1 MIAFWVAAGVFSA
14 AAAII
19 VLLRAAQAVSQLE
32 PADPTPI
39 LYRRQLAEIAEL
51 ADRGL
56 IGAEERHS
64 AEAEAGRRLLQ
75 ATDAPAAA
83 WSGALGQKAPLAI
96 FVVTAPVLALALYF
110 LVGTPGMPDEPFAQ
124 RLAQWKTSSPSSLAP
139 AEIAAVLTSLIKERP
154 HDPEGYRLLAVVEGE
169 AQNPAGAVQAL
180 KNAVRLAPGRSDLWE
195 MLGEALVAQ
204 SGGDVTDDARR
215 AFLETLK
222 TDPRNMTARFH
233 LARAQILTGDRDGG
247 LAQWKVM
254 LGELAPDD
262 PRRAALLS
270 AVAGAEGAPA
280 PPPSN
285 AGPVFSAEQLTAI
298 KGMVA
303 GLAAKLKANPENP
316 DGWVRLVRAY
326 AVLGETAERD
336 AALKAARARYAGRAD
351 VMDQLTQ
358 AAAAARLTP

>member
-19 VLLRAAQAVSQLE
+19 VLLRAAQAASQLE

-56 IGAEERHS
+56 IGAEERRS

-75 ATDAPAAA
+75 AADEPAAA
-83 WSGALGQKAPLAI
+83 WSSAMGQRAPLVI

-110 LVGTPGMPDEPFAQ
+110 LVGSPGMSDEPFAQ
-124 RLAQWKTSSPSSLAP
+124 RLAQGKTSSPSSLAP

-154 HDPEGYRLLAVVEGE
+154 HDPDGYRLLAMVYSE
-169 AQNPAGAVQAL
+169 AQDAPGAVQAL
-180 KNAVRLAPGRSDLWE
+180 KRAVRLAPGRSDLWQ
-195 MLGEALVAQ
+195 MLGEALVVQ
-204 SGGDVTDDARR
+204 SGGDVTDDARQ

-222 TDPRNMTARFH
+222 GDPQNMTARFY
-233 LARAQILTGDRDGG
+233 LARARIMGGDPAGG
-247 LAQWKVM
+247 LVQWRAM
-254 LGELAPDD
+254 LGEMTPDD

-270 AVAGAEGAPA
+270 AIARAESA
-280 PPPSN
+280 PPPPPA
-285 AGPVFSAEQLTAI
+285 AGPAFSPEQLTAI

-303 GLAAKLKANPENP
+303 GLAARLQADPDNP

-336 AALKAARARYAGRAD
+336 AALKTARARYAGRPD

-358 AAAAARLTP
+358 AAAARPTP

>member
-1 MIAFWVAAGVFSA
+1 MPQHRDAQCDPPAGDQPEEAADRF
-14 AAAII
+14 
-19 VLLRAAQAVSQLE
+19 LE
-32 PADPTPI
+32 I
-39 LYRRQLAEIAEL
+39 REL
-51 ADRGL
+51 ARTAGADIVAEMLQRRVKPDGRSY
-56 IGAEERHS
+56 IGKGKVEE
-64 AEAEAGRRLLQ
+64 
-75 ATDAPAAA
+75 
-83 WSGALGQKAPLAI
+83 
-96 FVVTAPVLALALYF
+96 
-110 LVGTPGMPDEPFAQ
+110 
-124 RLAQWKTSSPSSLAP
+124 
-139 AEIAAVLTSLIKERP
+139 LTSLIKERP

-222 TDPRNMTARFH
+222 TDPGNMTARFH

-247 LAQWKVM
+247 LAQWTTM
-254 LGELAPDD
+254 LGELTPDD

-270 AVAGAEGAPA
+270 AIAGAEAA
-280 PPPSN
+280 PPPSS

-358 AAAAARLTP
+358 AAAAARPTP